1 MLIREQNATQLREQ
15 ENLAAETARLGA
27 IVEYV
32 AIMADVDLDEDEEE
46 GVENE

>member
-1 MLIREQNATQLREQ
+1 MIIREQNATQLREQ
-15 ENLAAETARLGA
+15 ENANAEIERLGA

-46 GVENE
+46 GVVNE